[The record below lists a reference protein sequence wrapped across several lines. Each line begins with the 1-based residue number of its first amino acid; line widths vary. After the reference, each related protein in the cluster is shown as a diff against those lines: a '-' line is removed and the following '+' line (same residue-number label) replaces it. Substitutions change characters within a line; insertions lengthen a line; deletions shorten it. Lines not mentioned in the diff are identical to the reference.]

1 MGSIRRPIDTDP
13 DKRGWSLTI
22 SRFQLSAVGNQ
33 AEQPFYLCWRSATLL
48 FALHLLRVTDSDQ
61 DKASRFTADSVDGG
75 DLRRRDNPSATLEL
89 EAGIDGIAMNAEPEA
104 HGEPYGSREDDL
116 YHQATTDEE
125 AQLLRPDQFDYG
137 EPEDAEIQRPPPRHR
152 PKFLQRLSGPDPPRI
167 QSIKPLFPSIQQYPI
182 HLLDRFFASRKR
194 KLILLLAVLLLWVT
208 AFSIPLATSSRA
220 LKDGPDDYVLNLDCV
235 DTLWRRKNFCGL
247 DGLDCRP
254 FANGSFAF
262 RCPANCAGVRI
273 LNPRAVGPLDVNYRP
288 LVIGDGV
295 YRADSFICGSAIHAG
310 VVTDSKGGCGRVR
323 KAGEQEGFLSVRR
336 NGIESIPFD
345 SYFPSSFDFSSDE
358 NITCSEDP
366 RQVLLYISLF
376 FTAVFSLFTTSPSL
390 QFFVVFIALFAH
402 VGLVSDPPGA
412 SHFNTSA
419 LPDHISKL
427 VGRFLPAAFCAVI
440 LYQTSVSRTLNGLK
454 AQLEKVLLWLGG
466 FWFGALSNYTLDW
479 IPISRLTAHDL
490 EHQAG
495 AKVALAVIIC
505 ILTAII
511 CQQVYSFWLEG
522 RVLHFLALYGLF
534 ILGIVLFVAIPGID
548 LRIHHYILA
557 LLLLPGTSVQTRSS
571 LLYQGILLGLFVN
584 GIARW
589 GFDSLL
595 QTPADLRGDAL
606 FDGLVPAINASA
618 IKSTPAGFNIT
629 FSWEGPPTPT
639 FDGISVLVNDV
650 ERYRRFFPDTALAYN
665 FTWTRPLGF
674 GLPEYFRFA
683 YMKDGIAL
691 DYTSAGI
698 WFANGSWTMT

>member
-1 MGSIRRPIDTDP
+1 
-13 DKRGWSLTI
+13 
-22 SRFQLSAVGNQ
+22 
-33 AEQPFYLCWRSATLL
+33 
-48 FALHLLRVTDSDQ
+48 
-61 DKASRFTADSVDGG
+61 
-75 DLRRRDNPSATLEL
+75 
-89 EAGIDGIAMNAEPEA
+89 MNAESEA

-116 YHQATTDEE
+116 YQQATSDEE
-125 AQLLRPDQFDYG
+125 AQLLRPDQFDYQ
-137 EPEDAEIQRPPPRHR
+137 ESEDAESQRPPPRDR

-167 QSIKPLFPSIQQYPI
+167 QSIKPFFPSIQQYPV
-182 HLLDRFFASRKR
+182 HFLDRFFASKKR
-194 KLILLLAVLLLWVT
+194 KFILLTTFLLLWVS
-208 AFSIPLATSSRA
+208 AFSIPLATGSRA
-220 LKDGPDDYVLNLDCV
+220 LKDGSDDYVLNLDCV

-254 FANGSFAF
+254 FTNSSFAF
-262 RCPANCAGVRI
+262 RCPANCAGVRV

-288 LVIGDGV
+288 LVIGDSV
-295 YRADSFICGSAIHAG
+295 YRPDSFICGSAIHAG

-323 KAGEQEGFLSVRR
+323 KAGGQEGFSSVRR

-358 NITCSEDP
+358 HIACSEDP

-376 FTAVFSLFTTSPSL
+376 FTIVFSLFTTSPSL
-390 QFFVVFIALFAH
+390 QFFIVFTALFAH

-412 SHFNTSA
+412 SHLNTSP
-419 LPDHISKL
+419 LPDHISRM

-440 LYQTSVSRTLNGLK
+440 IYQTSVSRALKGLE

-490 EHQAG
+490 QQQAG

-511 CQQVYSFWLEG
+511 CQQVYTFWLEG

-534 ILGIVLFVAIPGID
+534 ILGIVFFVAMPNIN

-595 QTPADLRGDAL
+595 QTSAALRGDAL

-618 IKSTPAGFNIT
+618 IESTPTGFNIT
-629 FSWEGPPTPT
+629 FSWEAPPTPT

-665 FTWTRPLGF
+665 FTWTRLLDL

-683 YMKDGIAL
+683 YMRDGTTM
-691 DYTSAGI
+691 DYTGAGT
-698 WFANGSWTMT
+698 WFANGSWAMKGS